1 MIHAVANK
9 SQKFNTMMHDV
20 FNYDFNLSIKSTEIA
35 ALFQQWLI
43 QDTAVA
49 FRIKREQQGGRF
61 GDPEKHP
68 YVWAVA
74 LYVDGLATRVH
85 NARGQGREWASLDKV
100 EVWLREIGIS
110 RRQVVNTLEDVTLK
124 R

>member
-1 MIHAVANK
+1 MSHNVTRNLEK
-9 SQKFNTMMHDV
+9 VNTMMHDV

-35 ALFQQWLI
+35 ALFQQWRI

-49 FRIKREQQGGRF
+49 FRIKREQQGGGF
-61 GDPEKHP
+61 GDADKYPN
-68 YVWAVA
+68 VWAVA

-100 EVWLREIGIS
+100 EIWLRDIGIS
-110 RRQVVNTLEDVTLK
+110 RWQVVNTLEDVAVK